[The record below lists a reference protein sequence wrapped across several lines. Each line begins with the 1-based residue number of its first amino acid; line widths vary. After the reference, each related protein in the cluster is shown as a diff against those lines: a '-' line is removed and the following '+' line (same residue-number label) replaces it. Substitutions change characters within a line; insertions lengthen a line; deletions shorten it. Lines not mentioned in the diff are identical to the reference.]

1 MNKPSKPPRH
11 LKGFYSRKIRA
22 FHDSHRRLIRRGILG
37 SVTALVI
44 IFTAGFIPFSA
55 NMVRDK
61 VVKVIE
67 KSFADTCSIKR
78 ITLVPWLGFSI
89 DSLVLS
95 KKDNGTV
102 MTATIPHVRMS
113 YHIVP
118 LLFRFVIIKNFAIER
133 PNLHVMLPASRP
145 VQKKEGKR
153 LSATDLRTVLSGFP
167 FSIVIRS
174 VSVDNGAFTVER
186 HGTSLVAASGI
197 DASMKVSYAKSLVL
211 EGKISGHSLRLAGL
225 WNMTDLKAML
235 SVNDVYLKLSQC
247 RSDFYG
253 GTVDAS
259 GGADLG
265 LGTLDGFHFEL
276 SHVNVKRL
284 YEGSRIGQGE
294 CTGRLDGK
302 LDIEESPLDPDSL
315 SGRGEAA
322 FSDLDVH
329 DLPVQNS
336 LVVLIAVPKIK
347 SIRFSRFSTDLVVK
361 NGRLFTPNMRG
372 DGEPLGITADGWVG
386 FDGYF
391 SEQCDGIFSREFVG
405 ILPSIVE
412 RSLDDAGDG
421 KKSFKCSILGTF
433 KNPQLKVDRKIMN
446 RAVHNVLDEVTK
458 GLGRLFR
465 K

>member
-1 MNKPSKPPRH
+1 MNKSSKPPRH

-37 SVTALVI
+37 SITVLVI
-44 IFTAGFIPFSA
+44 IVTAGFIPFSA
-55 NMVRDK
+55 NMMRDK

-67 KSFADTCSIKR
+67 KSFADTCTIKR
-78 ITLVPWLGFSI
+78 ITLVPWLGFSV

-95 KKDNGTV
+95 KRDNGTV
-102 MTATIPHVRMS
+102 TTATIPHVRMS

-118 LLFRFVIIKNFAIER
+118 LLFRLVIIKNFAIER
-133 PNLHVMLPASRP
+133 PNLHVMLPAVHP
-145 VQKKEGKR
+145 GQKKEGKR
-153 LSATDLRTVLSGFP
+153 LSATDLRTILSGFP
-167 FSIVIRS
+167 FSVIIRS
-174 VSVDNGAFTVER
+174 VSVDNGALTVER
-186 HGTSLVAASGI
+186 HGSPLVAASGI
-197 DASMKVSYAKSLVL
+197 DVSMKVSYAKSLLL
-211 EGKISGHSLRLAGL
+211 EGRIYGRSLRVAGL
-225 WNMTDLKAML
+225 WNATDVKAML
-235 SVNDVYLKLSQC
+235 SVNDLYVKLSQC
-247 RSDFYG
+247 RGDFYG

-265 LGTLDGFHFEL
+265 LGTIEGFHFEL

-302 LDIEESPLDPDSL
+302 IDMEESPLDPDSL

-322 FSDLDVH
+322 LSDLDVH

-336 LVVLIAVPKIK
+336 LAVLMAVPKLEN
-347 SIRFSRFSTDLVVK
+347 IRFSRFGTDLVVK
-361 NGRLFTPNMRG
+361 NGRISTPNIRG
-372 DGEPLGITADGWVG
+372 TGEPLDVTADGWVG

-421 KKSFKCSILGTF
+421 KKSFKCSISGTF
-433 KNPQLKVDRKIMN
+433 KNPQLTVDRKIMN
-446 RAVHNVLDEVTK
+446 RAVHNVFDEVSK
-458 GLGRLFR
+458 GLGKFFR